1 MADMTEKERREKGLP
16 PSPAQLALVAE
27 MQKNAEAQF
36 SALAET
42 MHPAL
47 DSIARMQETPKP
59 VLHRPAEFIL
69 PIPPRDRTVRI
80 APDQFNEL
88 VGRLSTQTKVVEME
102 TSQDLVYDFKEKTL
116 TRTVPGMT
124 LVSRFNSKSGEA
136 KRMQLLERLI
146 RHKKYLATKDLR
158 EELECPSGEA
168 VRKLVQGI
176 NNKVKKDLS
185 IKFNIIEGRS
195 GFGYRINSAL
205 SIHTQ
210 K

>member
-1 MADMTEKERREKGLP
+1 MTEKEHREKGLP

-27 MQKNAEAQF
+27 MQKNAKAQF

-42 MHPAL
+42 MRPTL
-47 DSIARMQETPKP
+47 DSIARMQETLKP
-59 VLHRPAEFIL
+59 VLHRPTEFMA

-80 APDQFNEL
+80 APDQFDEL
-88 VGRLSTQTKVVEME
+88 VDRLSTRTKAAEME

-116 TRTVPGMT
+116 ARTVPGMM
-124 LVSRFNSKSGEA
+124 LVSRFSSKGGEA

-146 RHKKYLATKDLR
+146 RHKKYLPTKDLR
-158 EELECPSGEA
+158 EELDCPSGEA

-176 NNKVKKDLS
+176 NNKAKKDLS
-185 IKFNIIEGRS
+185 IKFNIVEGRS